1 MKIIFSKLSCERASC
16 VRNLILGYVLV
27 IWGASSSLT
36 LISHD
41 FGVPVLNLE
50 YRYLRGS
57 EGNGLWGP
65 LMASGCALAGFYGYF
80 RVPGG

>member
-16 VRNLILGYVLV
+16 VRNLIFGYVLV

-41 FGVPVLNLE
+41 YGVPVLNLE

-57 EGNGLWGP
+57 EGNGLWG
-65 LMASGCALAGFYGYF
+65 L
-80 RVPGG
+80 